1 MLRQAQEFV
10 LSYFTVMCEKGEVKE
25 NLFLALKLGGSHLG

>member
-10 LSYFTVMCEKGEVKE
+10 LSYFTVICEKCEVKE
-25 NLFLALKLGGSHLG
+25 NIFLALKLVGSHLG